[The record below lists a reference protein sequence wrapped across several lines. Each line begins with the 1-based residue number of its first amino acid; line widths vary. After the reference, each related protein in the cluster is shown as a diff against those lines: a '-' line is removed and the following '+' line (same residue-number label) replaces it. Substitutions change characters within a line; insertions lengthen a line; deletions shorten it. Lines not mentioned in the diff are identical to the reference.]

1 MTNINEEITNSI
13 LGDTGVG
20 GFYAFGKGEDLLNP
34 DKLET
39 MISKLTG
46 VGNNVSYNW
55 QKYFDDKLQDKYDTT
70 KDLEFTDPEDAAKTI
85 KVEAAFAKEY
95 IDNYLKPRFDGSKS
109 MDEFTDYINLRQDGK
124 NPFKQGDY
132 RKAISN
138 VATTQAEKY
147 ITDAQGEAD
156 RFFNADFYFDP
167 KNNKARVNDFAE
179 QKQPDRD
186 WETLLMALR

>member
-1 MTNINEEITNSI
+1 M
-13 LGDTGVG
+13 G

-39 MISKLTG
+39 MISNLTG
-46 VGNNVSYNW
+46 VRNNVSYNW

-70 KDLEFTDPEDAAKTI
+70 KDLEFVDPEDAKKTI
-85 KVEAAFAKEY
+85 KVEAEFAKEY

-109 MDEFTDYINLRQDGK
+109 MDEFTDYIQLRQDGK

-132 RKAISN
+132 RKAITN

-156 RFFNADFYFDP
+156 RFFDADFYFNPRDNDARATDFAAQ
-167 KNNKARVNDFAE
+167 KKRVND
-179 QKQPDRD
+179 D
-186 WETLLMALR
+186 WAAAKADANQLVDGSKLEDCGS